1 MSPEA
6 YFQNFTAFGDL
17 LFFSVE
23 ATIESFQKIQHKVN
37 LCVFFWQAQ
46 AQVCRWEE
54 RLLEG
59 IESKLADM
67 VSAAQE
73 CAEVEY

>member
-1 MSPEA
+1 M
-6 YFQNFTAFGDL
+6 
-17 LFFSVE
+17 
-23 ATIESFQKIQHKVN
+23 
-37 LCVFFWQAQ
+37 FFWQAQ

-54 RLLEG
+54 HFLEG

>member
-1 MSPEA
+1 M
-6 YFQNFTAFGDL
+6 
-17 LFFSVE
+17 
-23 ATIESFQKIQHKVN
+23 
-37 LCVFFWQAQ
+37 CFFWQAQ